1 MCSTSTLVAVK
12 VDVGIR
18 ELEITLRR
26 VGQEFLREWWRDDDG
41 GGATE
46 RGMEKGRGE
55 EGRREIEDVK

>member
-1 MCSTSTLVAVK
+1 MAVK